1 MTTAFDFAK
10 ANADRFLE
18 EFVNLIRIPSIST
31 QTEHKDDVRRAGQWL
46 RDDMLRIGFD
56 KAELIDMP
64 GGRHPLVLGEW
75 MGAGEDA
82 PTVLV
87 YCHYDVQPAEIED
100 GWHTNPFE
108 PTQKDGK
115 IYARGATD
123 SKVHVM
129 AQLKAAESLLAADQK
144 PPVNIKLIFEGEEE
158 SGSETIIAFAKE
170 HPDRLMCDVCVISDG
185 GSITRDVPAIAY
197 ALRGI
202 VSLEIHVT
210 GPVKDLHSG
219 HFGGNVHNPA
229 QAIAEIVAQLHDDN
243 GTITVPGFY
252 DNVLPI
258 EDDERALLTRVSP
271 WVEEEWKAIAN
282 APQPWGE
289 SEFTL
294 YERAGARPTLEV
306 NGIVGGYTGDGVKT
320 VLPSKA
326 MAKISCRL
334 VPNQDPERIID
345 LIGDY
350 LAEIAPP
357 TVKVEVCN
365 ADFGAP
371 AIMLGRSTRAM
382 KAAQAA
388 YQQVWQ
394 TEPLFERVGGS
405 VPITYA
411 MLDVAKEVTVMGF
424 SYRGGGAHGPNEHV
438 VIDMFYKGIE
448 AAIRF
453 YHEYGK

>member
-1 MTTAFDFAK
+1 MTTALDYAK
-10 ANADRFLE
+10 ANADRFVE
-18 EFVNLIRIPSIST
+18 EFINLIRIPSIST
-31 QTEHKDDVRRAGQWL
+31 QPEHKGDVRRAAQWL

-64 GGRHPLVLGEW
+64 QGRHPLVLGEW
-75 MGAGEDA
+75 MGAGEAA

-100 GWHTNPFE
+100 GWDTNPFE
-108 PTQKDGK
+108 PTQRDGK

-129 AQLKAAESLLAADQK
+129 AQLKAAECMLAADQK
-144 PPVNIKLIFEGEEE
+144 PPVNIKLVFEGEEE
-158 SGSETIIAFAKE
+158 SGSETIIAFTEKHA
-170 HPDRLMCDVCVISDG
+170 DRLKTDVCVISDG
-185 GSITRDVPAIAY
+185 GSIARDVPSLAY

-202 VSLEIHVT
+202 VSLELHVT

-229 QAIAEIVAQLHDDN
+229 QAVAEIVAKLHDEN

-252 DNVLPI
+252 DNVLPV
-258 EDDERALLTRVSP
+258 EDEERAVLDRISP
-271 WVEEEWKAIAN
+271 WIEAEWKAIAN

-289 SEFTL
+289 SEYTL
-294 YERAGARPTLEV
+294 YERAGARPTLEI
-306 NGIVGGYTGDGVKT
+306 NGIAGGYTGDGVKT
-320 VLPSKA
+320 VLPARA

-334 VPNQDPERIID
+334 VPNQDPDRI
-345 LIGDY
+345 LNLLRDY
-350 LAEIAPP
+350 VAEIAPP
-357 TVKVEVCN
+357 TVKVEITQ
-365 ADFGAP
+365 ADLGAP
-371 AIMLGRSTRAM
+371 AILLGRSTPAM
-382 KAAQAA
+382 KAAYAA
-388 YQQVWQ
+388 YEQVWQ

-411 MLDVAKEVTVMGF
+411 MQDVAEEITIMGF

-438 VIDMFYKGIE
+438 YIDMFHKGIE
-448 AAIRF
+448 TAIRF